1 MVHPKTRSETSRRDI
16 NEVRSLLNEAS
27 SIQSN
32 ARIEKMLLQYDAL
45 KIIESMD
52 LTVAQK
58 ARMSGIAERNYQ
70 YSRRVVRDFSN
81 RNEFREYLEQ
91 QPNAISI
98 LKYKGKPQAR
108 KVDLMTKFKDW
119 LRRKDLNLKS
129 EEFINLLRGLNLQVS
144 YVTPI
149 NSDAYFRNR
158 PCIVCGDMPFENQF
172 ELYEHKDTGVFI
184 PICDKCYYDGLRVDD
199 REVIKMMALYSEDL
213 YKAYKEL
220 LKLI

>member
-1 MVHPKTRSETSRRDI
+1 MVYPKTKSETSRSKI

-27 SIQSN
+27 NVQNN
-32 ARIEKMLLQYDAL
+32 ARIERLLLQYDAIKL
-45 KIIESMD
+45 VEDMD

-81 RNEFREYLEQ
+81 RNDFRDYLEQ

-98 LKYKGKPQAR
+98 LKYKAKPQVR
-108 KVDLMTKFKDW
+108 KVDLMARLKGWLQKNGLNFKSD
-119 LRRKDLNLKS
+119 
-129 EEFINLLRGLNLQVS
+129 EFKNLLRGINLQVN
-144 YVTPI
+144 YTVPI
-149 NSDAYFRNR
+149 NSDAYFRHR
-158 PCIVCGDMPFENQF
+158 PCIVCGEMPFENMF

-184 PICDKCYYDGLRVDD
+184 PICDKCYKEGIKIDD
-199 REVIKMMALYSEDL
+199 KDVIKMMALYSEDL